1 MFHVE
6 HNPFVLSKCFTWN
19 IAIRPPPATI
29 AAMTK
34 MPRVCDYEGSDY
46 RTRFWENQGR
56 EYEDQVERI
65 ALRRLMPPK
74 GETLLDIGAG
84 FGRYADEFLGY
95 ERVVLLDYS
104 SSLLREAKERWGND
118 PRFIYV
124 AANWYQM
131 PFVDGLFNTMV
142 QLRTI
147 HHAENVPGLF
157 HELARI
163 AAPRGTYILE
173 FANKH
178 NLKAMAR
185 YALRQQAWSP
195 FTREPIEFVEMNF
208 DFHPDYI
215 RDHLKVAQF
224 KPGRMLTTSHYRIGF
239 LKDNVP
245 TELLVKLDSFA
256 QLTGNWWQVTPSVF
270 VHNQHPATNQP
281 APKNLFFACPTCRK
295 PIEEVDNLLTCSAC
309 DTVWANEDGVYNFK
323 TPVNQ

>member
-6 HNPFVLSKCFTWN
+6 HCRSQHQRCFTWN
-19 IAIRPPPATI
+19 IAYNALPDTI
-29 AAMTK
+29 ETMSNV
-34 MPRVCDYEGSDY
+34 PRVCDYEGSDY

-56 EYEDQVERI
+56 DYEDQVERI
-65 ALRRLMPPK
+65 ALRRLMPAK
-74 GETLLDIGAG
+74 GRRLLDVGAG

-104 SSLLREAKERWGND
+104 SSLLREAKERWGDD

-124 AANWYQM
+124 AANWYEM

-163 AAPRGTYILE
+163 AAPHGTYILE
-173 FANKH
+173 FANKQ

-185 YALRQQAWSP
+185 YIMQKQSWSP
-195 FTREPIEFVEMNF
+195 FSREPIEFVEMNF
-208 DFHPDYI
+208 NFSPGYI
-215 RDHLKVAQF
+215 RDNLKVAQF
-224 KPGRMLTTSHYRIGF
+224 KPGRMLTTSHYRIHY
-239 LKDNVP
+239 LKQNVP
-245 TELLVKLDSFA
+245 TELLVKLDSIA

-270 VHNQHPATNQP
+270 VKNQHPATNTTAADGQ
-281 APKNLFFACPTCRK
+281 FFACPSCRT
-295 PIEEVDNLLTCSAC
+295 PIFEENNLLSCPTCGN
-309 DTVWANEDGVYNFK
+309 VWANEDGVYNFK
-323 TPVNQ
+323 TPVTQ